1 MATNQILPFASTDT
15 GTNLL
20 TQAEYTADAQ
30 RTTGN
35 QPGIARSKL
44 VNKSLRQAS
53 LLAAGL
59 AEFIAD
65 YQSNN
70 VTDSLTPQNIA
81 DYLLAALQGS
91 LAVTPPQFDNDT
103 SLATSE
109 FVQRALGNF
118 NNVAQYTNQTAT
130 IPASHAGRVIVLGGS
145 GNNLTLPLSSG
156 CPIGTTFEFFGQGGT
171 TQINAPVGHVLAVG
185 SANSG
190 TQITLVGNEYATITL
205 QAANVWAVTN
215 GTPMLKGSGVFAHST
230 SQSGYQKLPS
240 GIIIQWGLA
249 YGVGGA
255 VNVST
260 PTYSTVYFPITFPN
274 GVFSVCCN
282 PQDTYGGNVQ
292 MSTPLV
298 YVSNGSYFNY
308 GNTDMDTGIGNYRWM
323 AIGW

>member
-118 NNVAQYTNQTAT
+118 TNVQQYVNQTVS
-130 IPASHAGRVIVLGGS
+130 IPASQVGRVIILGG
-145 GNNLTLPLSSG
+145 GYNTVTLPDTAS
-156 CPIGTTFEFFGQGGT
+156 CPIGSTFEFFSQGGT
-171 TQINAPVGHVLAVG
+171 HTVKAQTGQILGVGAQ
-185 SANSG
+185 NSG
-190 TQITLVGNEYATITL
+190 NAITLAGSDFCTIVNL
-205 QAANVWAVTN
+205 SGNVWTVTA
-215 GTPMLKGSGVFAHST
+215 GTPMLPSSSKFSNSLSSAGWH
-230 SQSGYQKLPS
+230 KLPS
-240 GIIIQWGLA
+240 GMIVQWGTINSGA
-249 YGVGGA
+249 AGVVGL
-255 VNVST
+255 T
-260 PTYSTVYFPITFPN
+260 FPVTFPN
-274 GVFSVCCN
+274 GCFTILPVCGLRAGVTSVDMFGTYSFDQYGAVILGSTN
-282 PQDTYGGNVQ
+282 SDTAASMIFTYIALG
-292 MSTPLV
+292 
-298 YVSNGSYFNY
+298 Y
-308 GNTDMDTGIGNYRWM
+308 
-323 AIGW
+323 

>member
-103 SLATSE
+103 SLATTA

-118 NNVAQYTNQTAT
+118 TNVQQYTNQTVS
-130 IPASHAGRVIVLGGS
+130 IPAAQVGRVIILGG
-145 GNNLTLPLSSG
+145 GFNTVTLPDSNA
-156 CPIGTTFEFFGQGGT
+156 CPIGSTFEFFSQSGT
-171 TQINAPVGHVLAVG
+171 HTVKAPVGQILAVG
-185 SANSG
+185 AQNTGNSVVVSG
-190 TQITLVGNEYATITL
+190 SDYFTVVNQTG
-205 QAANVWAVTN
+205 NVWCVTA
-215 GTPMLKGSGVFAHST
+215 GTPMLVNAGGFASNKA
-230 SQSGYQKLPS
+230 QSGYTKLPN
-240 GIIIQWGLA
+240 GIILQWGRINA
-249 YGVGGA
+249 GMTGGMFD
-255 VNVST
+255 VT
-260 PTYSTVYFPITFPN
+260 LPITFPN
-274 GVFSVCCN
+274 AGWVGVACDHSSSVTGSDINAVDFVSSTTMRVWCCTN
-282 PQDTYGGNVQ
+282 ADTVNESNFWWFAVGN
-292 MSTPLV
+292 
-298 YVSNGSYFNY
+298 
-308 GNTDMDTGIGNYRWM
+308 
-323 AIGW
+323 